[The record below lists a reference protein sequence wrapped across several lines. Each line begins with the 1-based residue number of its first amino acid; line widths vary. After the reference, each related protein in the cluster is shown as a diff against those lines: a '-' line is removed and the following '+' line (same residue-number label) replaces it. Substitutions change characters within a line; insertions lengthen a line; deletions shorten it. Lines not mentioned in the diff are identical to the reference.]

1 MKKKI
6 TIIHTTSATLQSI
19 PASLKEIYQDAF
31 AFVNVLDDSLLNE
44 IKEEGVLTKGVIE
57 RFVQYALI
65 AQQAH
70 SDAILLVCSSI
81 GPCADIARSILS
93 IPVYKIDEP
102 MAQEAVEQG
111 KRILVLGTVK
121 STLEPT
127 AALIQSKADA
137 GQQVDALYL
146 EGVFDL
152 HGCDID
158 AHDRRIAQAVE
169 THAEDYD
176 AIVLA
181 QASMAGALRYV
192 SVGKEK
198 VLTSLPKGLYQLKE
212 LL

>member
-19 PASLKEIYQDAF
+19 PTSLKEIYQDAF

-65 AQQAH
+65 AQQVH

-81 GPCADIARSILS
+81 GPCADIARNILS

-102 MAQEAVEQG
+102 MAQEAVERG
-111 KRILVLGTVK
+111 KHILVLGTVK

-127 AALIQSKADA
+127 AALIQSKADVS
-137 GQQVDALYL
+137 QQVDALYL

-152 HGCDID
+152 HSCDID

-169 THAEDYD
+169 THAKDYD

-192 SVGKEK
+192 GVGKEK